1 MTSANLL
8 AEDRALSIRSD
19 IRTKSLPDS
28 PFVRRGWSRGAK
40 VSLKQ
45 SVGDFEHL
53 PEVTPHLLA
62 FQARNNAGAAK
73 VMHQARANGH
83 RSQRIALL
91 KYDHPAKSTTHCP
104 LSLRLHRSDTRVNRA
119 VELLQI
125 QDLTRVEF
133 GTSMSAPLDLVV
145 RRP

>member
-1 MTSANLL
+1 MRSWDLVVFWSIRLLRKSTSSNGAMTSANLL

-45 SVGDFEHL
+45 SVGGFEHL

-73 VMHQARANGH
+73 ADRN
-83 RSQRIALL
+83 
-91 KYDHPAKSTTHCP
+91 ST
-104 LSLRLHRSDTRVNRA
+104 RLNSSH
-119 VELLQI
+119 
-125 QDLTRVEF
+125 
-133 GTSMSAPLDLVV
+133 
-145 RRP
+145 

>member
-1 MTSANLL
+1 MISANLL

-53 PEVTPHLLA
+53 PDVTPHLLA

-73 VMHQARANGH
+73 AMNQARANGH
-83 RSQRIALL
+83 RRKRIALL
-91 KYDHPAKSTTHCP
+91 KSDQPAKSKTHCH
-104 LSLRLHRSDTRVNRA
+104 LSLRLDRYDARVNREEALFRIQPERICDKA
-119 VELLQI
+119 V
-125 QDLTRVEF
+125 
-133 GTSMSAPLDLVV
+133 
-145 RRP
+145 

>member
-73 VMHQARANGH
+73 AMNQARANGH
-83 RSQRIALL
+83 RRQRIALL
-91 KYDHPAKSTTHCP
+91 KSDQPAKSKT
-104 LSLRLHRSDTRVNRA
+104 HRSEEHTSELQSLMRNSYA
-119 VELLQI
+119 VFCLKKKKKTETII
-125 QDLTRVEF
+125 QNNNTDN
-133 GTSMSAPLDLVV
+133 
-145 RRP
+145 

>member
-1 MTSANLL
+1 MRSWDLVVFWSIRLLRKSTSSNGAMTSANLL

-28 PFVRRGWSRGAK
+28 PFVRRGWSRGAQ

-73 VMHQARANGH
+73 DIKPEIGRASCKG
-83 RSQRIALL
+83 REC
-91 KYDHPAKSTTHCP
+91 KY
-104 LSLRLHRSDTRVNRA
+104 V
-119 VELLQI
+119 
-125 QDLTRVEF
+125 
-133 GTSMSAPLDLVV
+133 
-145 RRP
+145 